1 MAYGRVF
8 ALVSA
13 EPAQGASGVSV
24 LNKPTVSTLKGPG
37 GCSGRRAG
45 VTVCPPG
52 TEPDAS
58 LMSL

>member
-8 ALVSA
+8 TLVSA
-13 EPAQGASGVSV
+13 EPAQRASGVSI
-24 LNKPTVSTLKGPG
+24 LNKPTVTTLKRPQ

-52 TEPDAS
+52 TGLDAS